1 MRSRDLIVLKLGGS
15 VLRDRDALAQ
25 AVHEVY
31 RWQREGYGV
40 VAVVSALEG
49 ETDRLLAE
57 ARSVC
62 DEPDAGH
69 CAALL
74 ATGELRS
81 AALVALALQRSG
93 LEARALTPHQV
104 NLRVTGAGLDAEPTG
119 VDAARIERELGAGL
133 IAVIPG
139 FIGIGAEGEL
149 CTLGRGGSDLSAL
162 YIAHALRLNKQ
173 ELDQR
178 EGLQAER
185 VAGVRCRLVKDVPG
199 LYTRDPRKPGP
210 RAELLGAITFADA
223 LKLDGGIIQHK
234 AVRFAETLGYEFE
247 VGGLHAEFA
256 TAVGAA
262 ATRVVDE
269 ESAVAG
275 LQTAPLRVVLLG
287 LGTVGLGVYRRL
299 CALPEQFV
307 VTAAVCRNVS
317 RAASQ
322 GVEPSILRASAAAVF
337 ANADILDNCDVL
349 IEAMGGLEPAGGVV
363 EAALGR
369 GIHVVTANKSLVSAR
384 LPALRQI
391 ARRSG
396 AEIRFAAAV
405 GGAAPVIEHAERL
418 ARGGTGGGVARIEGV
433 LNGTVNFVLDAVSR
447 GAGFDDAVADAQR
460 RGLAEADPTRD
471 LSGRD
476 AAEKLS
482 VLSAVVTDG
491 EGVVEAAVVDRD
503 EVSAQAIFRVQAP
516 STPGTIIRQVS
527 TIEFPEAGSN
537 ASVHAE
543 VRVRA
548 ISADHPLARLPG
560 AFNGAVITLRDGTEW
575 IVRGAGAGRWP
586 TTEAVLADC
595 LELRRTARHTAAPAA
610 AASAETDEREPELE
624 LAAAK

>member
-93 LEARALTPHQV
+93 LEARALTPHQI
-104 NLRVTGAGLDAEPTG
+104 NLRVHAPGGEALDAEPSW
-119 VDAARIERELGAGL
+119 VDSARIQRELDAGR

-139 FIGIGAEGEL
+139 FIGIGDEGEL

-162 YIAHALRLNKQ
+162 YIAHALRARGRRSARGG
-173 ELDQR
+173 EPGR
-178 EGLQAER
+178 
-185 VAGVRCRLVKDVPG
+185 VRCRLVKDVAG

-210 RAELLGAITFADA
+210 RARLLEEITFADA
-223 LKLDGGIIQHK
+223 LKLDGGIVQHK
-234 AVRFAETLGYEFE
+234 AVRFARDLGFEFE

-262 ATRVVDE
+262 ATRMVDE

-349 IEAMGGLEPAGGVV
+349 IEAMGGLEPAGGVL

-516 STPGTIIRQVS
+516 SAPGTIIRQVS

-595 LELRRTARHTAAPAA
+595 LELLRTARHTAAPAA

>member
-1 MRSRDLIVLKLGGS
+1 MHQRKLIVLKLGGS
-15 VLRDRDALAQ
+15 ILRDRDALAQ

-31 RWQREGYGV
+31 RWRRAGSDV

-49 ETDRLLAE
+49 ETDRLLTE

-62 DEPDAGH
+62 DEPVAES

-93 LEARALTPHQV
+93 LEARVLTPHQI
-104 NLRVTGAGLDAEPTG
+104 NLRVHAPGGEALDAEPAW
-119 VDAARIERELGAGL
+119 VDAARIECELDAGR
-133 IAVIPG
+133 IAVVPG
-139 FIGIGAEGEL
+139 FIGIGEAGEL

-162 YIAHALRLNKQ
+162 YIAHALRG
-173 ELDQR
+173 R
-178 EGLQAER
+178 GA
-185 VAGVRCRLVKDVPG
+185 ARCRLVKDVPG

-210 RAELLGAITFADA
+210 RAELLGSITFADA

-234 AVRFAETLGYEFE
+234 AVRFAAALRYAFE

-262 ATRVVDE
+262 ETCVVDE
-269 ESAVAG
+269 DAAAG
-275 LQTAPLRVVLLG
+275 LLATPLRVVLLG

-299 CALPEQFV
+299 SALPGQFRI
-307 VTAAVCRNVS
+307 TAAVCRNTS

-322 GVEPSILRASAAAVF
+322 GVEPSVLRAGAAAVF

-369 GIHVVTANKSLVSAR
+369 GIHVVTANKSLIAAR
-384 LPALRQI
+384 LPALREV

-396 AEIRFAAAV
+396 AELRFAAAV
-405 GGAAPVIEHAERL
+405 GGAAPIIEHAERL
-418 ARGGTGGGVARIEGV
+418 SRERTGGGVARIEGV

-447 GAGFDDAVADAQR
+447 GAGFEDAVADAQR

-476 AAEKLS
+476 AADKLAA
-482 VLSAVVTDG
+482 LCAVVTDG
-491 EGVVEAAVVDRD
+491 ECVVDAATVGRD
-503 EVSAQAIFRVQAP
+503 EVSAQAILRLKASIV
-516 STPGTIIRQVS
+516 PGTIIRQVS
-527 TIEFPEAGSN
+527 SIEFADAGGGR
-537 ASVHAE
+537 AGVRAE

-548 ISADHPLARLPG
+548 IAPEHPLAGLPG

-586 TTEAVLADC
+586 TTEAVVADC
-595 LELRRTARHTAAPAA
+595 LDLARITRLVPDLG
-610 AASAETDEREPELE
+610 ASQGQEAESA
-624 LAAAK
+624 LAIAS